1 MAIVDCVV
9 NKKKSLRSNKDFSDF
24 NGIII
29 EARLDCFA
37 AAQPTLLACARKSKL
52 LRQVSVDFI
61 E

>member
-29 EARLDCFA
+29 EASLGRFHRTGTSLRLTSLPRLRSKIFA
-37 AAQPTLLACARKSKL
+37 
-52 LRQVSVDFI
+52 
-61 E
+61 